1 MKWLAILLAFIAAGV
16 VIFKLNFPTY
26 SYRYRLQVSLA
37 LDEKVYTGSSVI
49 EVAWECGPKI
59 AGLGRCAAYLGG
71 QAAVID
77 LGSRGVVVATLR
89 TGENILPIPDG
100 AIDAVWLCANAFGN
114 RSTDAELPALPRLTG
129 RRGLSPSNFPRLV
142 WFPNPADVNSAR
154 KVTAQNVASILD
166 PTAHFTEAFVEITRD
181 PIAVDIPNKL
191 PWFSELRRQQKG
203 GKGLLSRSGQFQLV
217 YNMFVGEN
225 S

>member
-1 MKWLAILLAFIAAGV
+1 MKWLAILLAFIATGV

-26 SYRYRLQVSLA
+26 SYRYRLQVSLS

-49 EVAWECGPKI
+49 EVVWECGPKI

-100 AIDAVWLCANAFGN
+100 AIDAVWFCANAFGN
-114 RSTDAELPALPRLTG
+114 QSTDAELPALPRLTG
-129 RRGLSPSNFPRLV
+129 RRGLAPSNFPRLI
-142 WFPNPADVNSAR
+142 WFANPADPNSA
-154 KVTAQNVASILD
+154 KKITIENVRNTID
-166 PTAHFTEAFVEITRD
+166 PTARFTEAFVEITRD
-181 PIAVDIPNKL
+181 PIVVDIATKL
-191 PWFSELRRQQKG
+191 PWYPALLLAQKG
-203 GKGLLSRSGQFQLV
+203 KLVISTPGQFQLI